1 MVIFHS
7 YVSLPEGMCGLS
19 NTYVGCTSK
28 RSRSHTT
35 HIRIPERKP
44 PKCKAN
50 CRFTLKTSFLMGFQT
65 YFGFLKR
72 SNHSNI
78 FKTAKLKSH
87 YEKQPFTTDPLS
99 TPFLPSKSA
108 MASSSPSCKGPS
120 HQVLGMTRRH
130 RSLLLRKESKGLLQA
145 GKKVNIT
152 WLNHLISSHVMFSLR
167 GVPKCVHLPVQTLG
181 VLSVNR
187 CGCPARIQFLMYGK
201 LVADFWC
208 TTMKLHMWFQP
219 EANPNLRTS
228 K

>member
-50 CRFTLKTSFLMGFQT
+50 CRFTLKTSFLVGFQT

-99 TPFLPSKSA
+99 TPFLTSKSA
-108 MASSSPSCKGPS
+108 MASSSPSCRGPT
-120 HQVLGMTRRH
+120 HPVLGMTPPH

-145 GKKVNIT
+145 GKKVN
-152 WLNHLISSHVMFSLR
+152 L
-167 GVPKCVHLPVQTLG
+167 CDG
-181 VLSVNR
+181 VLTYDRYANR
-187 CGCPARIQFLMYGK
+187 KPDTVFL
-201 LVADFWC
+201 
-208 TTMKLHMWFQP
+208 
-219 EANPNLRTS
+219 
-228 K
+228 